1 MYTYVAKN
9 LITIAIYKSV
19 LKSLRLFLIKVR
31 WPKKMNFYD
40 SQSSLKNA
48 TPSSA
53 TSSSSSSSS
62 SSSFICLIKIKTEGV
77 MKFTIMA
84 RRPQETTRLIT
95 EATSAVIYK

>member
-1 MYTYVAKN
+1 MYSNVAKN

-53 TSSSSSSSS
+53 TSSSSS
-62 SSSFICLIKIKTEGV
+62 FICLIKIKKRTCNKIYNNGE
-77 MKFTIMA
+77 
-84 RRPQETTRLIT
+84 ETSRNH
-95 EATSAVIYK
+95 